1 VVGAPEGAAVV
12 GDCVT
17 RKPVDSLWLL
27 WLLGELEEGS
37 VVGTLEDGLRVLGE
51 RVNGNDVEG
60 EALVGLLVE
69 GAWVLGESVDGLEV
83 TGAAYC
89 HNIYSEIT
97 DA

>member
-1 VVGAPEGAAVV
+1 MVGALEGAAVV

-17 RKPVDSLWLL
+17 GKPVDGL

-37 VVGTLEDGLRVLGE
+37 VVGTLEDGHRVLGE

-60 EALVGLLVE
+60 EALVRLLVE
-69 GAWVLGESVDGLEV
+69 GAWVLGESVDGMEV

>member
-12 GDCVT
+12 KDCVT
-17 RKPVDSLWLL
+17 GKPVDGLL
-27 WLLGELEEGS
+27 LLGELEEGS
-37 VVGTLEDGLRVLGE
+37 VVGTLEDGPRVLGE
-51 RVNGNDVEG
+51 RVSGNDVEG

-69 GAWVLGESVDGLEV
+69 GAWVLGESVDGMEV